1 MKQIEFAGKAID
13 QPYKCAPTN
22 PSMKCHTIFEIP
34 EENQSYVTGAKSF
47 IESDCKCALTDQL
60 SGFCSNILGTD
71 YYKEYT

>member
-1 MKQIEFAGKAID
+1 
-13 QPYKCAPTN
+13 
-22 PSMKCHTIFEIP
+22 MKCHTIFEIP
-34 EENQSYVTGAKSF
+34 EENLSYITGAKSF